1 VPAVHV
7 VVGKGEIVAPKN
19 SGGVRQEDDGPY
31 DLDSRLIHA
40 MAALETAL
48 KAKYSR
54 PHRARGSGGRRNEE
68 TFGELVQSAIRDG
81 ISTEVGAEL
90 ETLWRIRS
98 VLAHENQA
106 GRPPISA
113 TLPGVV
119 RAEQLGEEVLGEPVA
134 RLATFCPKPPT
145 VVTTTGDAQLGEVVA
160 MMAEQDF
167 TSVPVVDDE
176 GRCVALLTTQDIA
189 HWLGRH
195 LGRDGIVENTSVA
208 EVMHLAGDDYVFVPR
223 NLPQREARRRF
234 VDHSQRTGA
243 PLMAMLVTMNGSA
256 SEPLLG
262 IVTPW
267 DLPYLTP
274 PVFDRALA
282 GADVEKSAAEV

>member
-1 VPAVHV
+1 MT
-7 VVGKGEIVAPKN
+7 PKN
-19 SGGVRQEDDGPY
+19 SVTGRQEDQGPY

-40 MAALETAL
+40 MSALESGL
-48 KAKYSR
+48 KKKYSR
-54 PHRARGSGGRRNEE
+54 PHRAGGHGGRRNEE
-68 TFGELVQSAIRDG
+68 TFGELVQSAISDG
-81 ISTEVGAEL
+81 MSTEVGAEL

-98 VLAHENQA
+98 VLAHENRA
-106 GRPPISA
+106 GRPPIAA
-113 TLPGVV
+113 TLTGVV

-134 RLATFCPKPPT
+134 RLAAFCPKPPT

-160 MMAEQDF
+160 MMAERDF
-167 TSVPVVDDE
+167 TSVPVVDGGD
-176 GRCVALLTTQDIA
+176 RCVALLSTQDIA

-195 LGRDGIVENTSVA
+195 LDRDGIVENTSVA
-208 EVMHLAGDDYVFVPR
+208 EVMHLVGDDYVFVPR

-243 PLMAMLVTMNGSA
+243 PLMAMLVTMTGSA

-274 PVFDRALA
+274 PVFDRSIT
-282 GADVEKSAAEV
+282 VEDDERNAAEA

>member
-1 VPAVHV
+1 MTS
-7 VVGKGEIVAPKN
+7 KN
-19 SGGVRQEDDGPY
+19 SVPGRQEDQGPY

-40 MAALETAL
+40 MSAMELGL
-48 KAKYSR
+48 KKKYSR
-54 PHRARGSGGRRNEE
+54 PHRSGGHGGRRNEE
-68 TFGELVQSAIRDG
+68 TFGELVQSAIKDG
-81 ISTEVGAEL
+81 MSTEMGAEL

-98 VLAHENQA
+98 VLAHENRS

-113 TLPGVV
+113 TLTGVV

-134 RLATFCPKPPT
+134 RLASFCPKPPT
-145 VVTTTGDAQLGEVVA
+145 VVTTTPEASLGEAVA
-160 MMAEQDF
+160 LMADRDF
-167 TSVPVVDDE
+167 TSMPVVDEE
-176 GRCVALLTTQDIA
+176 GRCVALLSTQDIA

-195 LGRDGIVENTSVA
+195 LDRDGIVENTSVT
-208 EVMHLAGDDYVFVPR
+208 EVMHLAGDDYIFVPR

-243 PLMAMLVTMNGSA
+243 PLMAMLVTMTGSA

-274 PVFDRALA
+274 PVFDRSLA
-282 GADVEKSAAEV
+282 IEDDEKSAADA

>member
-1 VPAVHV
+1 M
-7 VVGKGEIVAPKN
+7 GKKLATEN
-19 SGGVRQEDDGPY
+19 RWEDHGPY

-40 MAALETAL
+40 MSALESGL
-48 KAKYSR
+48 RVKYSR
-54 PHRARGSGGRRNEE
+54 SHRAMRSRGGRNEE
-68 TFGELVQSAIRDG
+68 SFGELVQIAISDG
-81 ISTEVGAEL
+81 MSTEVAAEL

-98 VLAHENQA
+98 VLAHENRT
-106 GRPPISA
+106 GRPPVKA
-113 TLPGVV
+113 TLAGVV
-119 RAEQLGEEVLGEPVA
+119 RAEQLGEKVLGAPVA
-134 RLATFCPKPPT
+134 RLSAYCPKPPT
-145 VVTTTGDAQLGEVVA
+145 IITTSPEASLGEAVA
-160 MMAEQDF
+160 MMAERDF
-167 TSVPVVDDE
+167 TSVPVVGDE

-195 LGRDGIVENTSVA
+195 LDRDGIVENTSVA

-243 PLMAMLVTMNGSA
+243 PLMAMLVTITGSA

-274 PVFDRALA
+274 PVFALPLV
-282 GADVEKSAAEV
+282 GEQIDADTREA